1 MSKVR
6 RKINK
11 INRESERS
19 KNRAER
25 SRKNYAKILFVLIL
39 VFCACEVFAIVTAKN
54 EYDHKS
60 ARRVAEELSVEL
72 DLIASPFR
80 SGNRTLYDNSLERY
94 QSSLATFADNDYVRT
109 HQVDLL
115 NNLRNYSST
124 LKQNEKDTKELLEL
138 DAALVGFRSE
148 LQSVEFKQLDASNFY
163 QLQQAF
169 QTLRDAIVNIDAD
182 DNKEMR
188 DSIEAYATK
197 MQELSKNSAICVSV
211 CPKDSF
217 AEKQKKLE
225 SYRDKYLEEFEKLDK
240 KISDKYNPSALIV
253 ELGKI

>member
-25 SRKNYAKILFVLIL
+25 RRKNYAKILFVLIL
-39 VFCACEVFAIVTAKN
+39 LFCAGEVFAVVTAKK

-72 DLIASPFR
+72 GLISSAFR
-80 SGNRTLYDNSLERY
+80 SGNRTLYDHSLERY
-94 QSSLATFADNDYVRT
+94 RGSLSSFADNDYVRA
-109 HQVDLL
+109 HQSELL
-115 NNLRNYSST
+115 NKLRDYDAT
-124 LKQNEKDTKELLEL
+124 LKHNSEDTRELLEL
-138 DAALVGFRSE
+138 DAALVGFQSE
-148 LQSVEFKQLDASNFY
+148 LQGIEFKQLDASNFY
-163 QLQQAF
+163 QIQQAF
-169 QTLRDAIVNIDAD
+169 QTLRDALVNIKAES
-182 DNKEMR
+182 NKELR
-188 DSIEAYATK
+188 DSIEAYATS

-211 CPKDSF
+211 CPKESF

-225 SYRDKYLEEFEKLDK
+225 SYRDKYLDEFTKLDEAV
-240 KISDKYNPSALIV
+240 SNKYNPSQLIV